1 VNIDATLV
9 LAGAVLTSFVGVNGL
24 LTRMS
29 LDRIMPHFF
38 LQRNQWRNTTH
49 WIIITF
55 FALTSSLYLLLNSS
69 VNTLAGVYTVAFL
82 SVMSLFAMGNMLL
95 KYKRA
100 KLPRAITTPWIFV
113 VLGWASVVT
122 ALVGNAIY
130 DPNVLKY
137 FSIYFSGTL
146 LIVFIMI
153 GRVRILR
160 LLHFFL
166 KDGCCRRCAKDHLE
180 AGINEIRD
188 KEMVF
193 FSSEGDLRTLNK
205 AVQYV
210 LDNELTRKLK
220 IVHVYEREEDIPPRL
235 KENVSTMDEMYPKLR
250 IDLLT
255 VKGKFNPSMV
265 DFLAQELG
273 VPKNFMFMACPNS
286 RFPHNIGDFG
296 GIRLIT
302 H

>member
-1 VNIDATLV
+1 
-9 LAGAVLTSFVGVNGL
+9 
-24 LTRMS
+24 
-29 LDRIMPHFF
+29 MPNFF
-38 LQRNQWRNTTH
+38 LHRNSWRNTAH
-49 WIIITF
+49 FIIIAF
-55 FALTSSLYLLLNSS
+55 FLLTSSLYLFLQKD
-69 VNTLAGVYTVAFL
+69 VQTLSGVYTVAFL
-82 SVMSLFAMGNMLL
+82 SVMSLFAIGNMLL
-95 KYKRA
+95 KYKRG

-146 LIVFIMI
+146 LIIFIMI
-153 GRVRILR
+153 GRIRILR

-180 AGINEIRD
+180 TTINAIRD

-193 FSSEGDLRTLNK
+193 FAREGDLRTLNK

-210 LDNELTRKLK
+210 IDNELTRKLK
-220 IVHVYEREEDIPPRL
+220 IVHVYEREEDIPPKL
-235 KENVSTMDEMYPKLR
+235 KENVAVMDEMYSKLR

-265 DFLAQELG
+265 DHLANELG